1 MAASKYLT
9 PFKDE
14 QKQDILQTLAYI
26 RSLKEQEAELKKQRQ
41 EAEKWLIETVGF
53 DPNKEG
59 TTHYGDEENFVTF
72 EVGRTYKVD
81 ADKLGE
87 LVAQNQV
94 SEQTVD
100 RVFRWKAEVNAVEWK
115 NLADDAKEI
124 LAQAVTSKTSS
135 PTIKINL
142 TEEK

>member
-9 PFKDE
+9 PFDEE
-14 QKQDILQTLAYI
+14 QKSDILKTLAYI
-26 RSLKEQEAELKKQRQ
+26 RSLKEQEANLKKQRQ
-41 EAEKWLIETVGF
+41 EAEEWLIETVGF
-53 DPNKEG
+53 NPNKEG
-59 TTHYGDEENFVTF
+59 TSHYGDEENFVTF
-72 EVGRTYKVD
+72 EVSRTYKVD
-81 ADKLGE
+81 ADKLSE
-87 LVAQNQV
+87 MVAQNQI

-100 RVFRWKAEVNAVEWK
+100 RVFRWEAKVNATEWK